1 MPKCTD
7 GAPTGSVR
15 GNRGRMTR
23 RNTQELCGESLAQVR
38 IAEENKDGKED
49 LMNFVR

>member
-1 MPKCTD
+1 MTKCID

-15 GNRGRMTR
+15 GRGDTMTR
-23 RNTQELCGESLAQVR
+23 GNTQELCGESLAQVR

-49 LMNFVR
+49 LMNFIR

>member
-1 MPKCTD
+1 MTRCID

-15 GNRGRMTR
+15 STRGGMTR